1 MTQDAFFQVGGT
13 LESGHPSY
21 VERPADA
28 ELIECLEKNEIPLVL
43 APRQTGKS
51 SLMVNARG
59 KLYTLGFRSAVVDLQ
74 PLGNHTELDQ
84 WLSDVIYQIERS
96 LGLSADTLSWWDDH
110 RRLGPTQR
118 FITFVEDVI
127 LGEINGRVV
136 IFFDEIDSALPLP
149 FSDDFFTTLRTL
161 ANARADNPTLKRLT
175 YVLIGVA
182 IPSDFIKDRS
192 RTPFNIGRE
201 ITLTDFS
208 QENAG
213 PFRMILGSDSDK
225 VIGRIFYWTAG
236 QPLMVQALCE
246 KMYGL
251 PQNERTVDNLDH
263 AVHDTYLER
272 QIKKSTHLYFI
283 RNYLLD
289 KHHHPRKTLK
299 IYKAVLSGT
308 NISHDERSPV
318 HARLLLSGVVRL
330 EEGRLVARNR
340 IYQSIFD
347 RQWIKENLPSDRV
360 TMVAYASST
369 GLVLVLLWFF
379 IIQPLVFPTFVK
391 IQNLPWMDSDIHY
404 VTQSDISLPISM
416 LLPEPRKI
424 TLNGKVFQ
432 ASSELDKIKGGQMS
446 IDFNHLRIG
455 ANSFT
460 IRFYGKPWKANVEAD
475 MTIVYYPK
483 FQWQVPDQL
492 EMVSVPGGC
501 FDMGCGDWAD
511 SCSDA
516 EKPVHRVCLST
527 FEIGKFEVTQ
537 AQWALIMGFNPSYFG
552 RGGRL
557 PVEHVSWHDVQD
569 FIQRLNAVSGQQYR
583 LPTEAQWEYA
593 ARSGGKPEKYAGG
606 NDLKQLGWYE
616 ANSNGKTHEAGGK
629 LPNGLG
635 IYDMSGNVWEWCS
648 DWYDRYS
655 EGASRDPIGPASGA
669 VRIGRASGAVRVVR
683 GGAFGGPAEFC
694 RSAARDGILPSYRD
708 LSLGFRLVLL
718 PGQQGKSGQ

>member
-28 ELIECLEKNEIPLVL
+28 ELIACLEKNEIPLVL

-59 KLYTLGFRSAVVDLQ
+59 KLDTLGFRSAVVDLQ

-161 ANARADNPTLKRLT
+161 ANARADNPALKRLT

-182 IPSDFIKDRS
+182 MPSDFIKDRS
-192 RTPFNIGRE
+192 RTPFNIGKE

-208 QENAG
+208 PENAE
-213 PFRMILGSDSDK
+213 PFRMILGSDSDE

-251 PQNERTVDNLDH
+251 PQHERSIDNLDH

-272 QIKKSTHLYFI
+272 QIKKSTHLHFI

-299 IYKAVLSGT
+299 IYKAVLSGA
-308 NISHDERSPV
+308 NISHDERSEV

-330 EEGRLVARNR
+330 EDGRLVARNR

-369 GLVLVLLWFF
+369 ALVLVLLWFF
-379 IIQPLVFPTFVK
+379 LIQPLVFPKFSK
-391 IQNLPWMDSDIHY
+391 PWMDSDIHY

-416 LLPEPRKI
+416 PLPEPRKI

-432 ASSELDKIKGGQMS
+432 SSSELDQVKGRQMS

-455 ANSFT
+455 ANLFT
-460 IRFYGKPWKANVEAD
+460 IRFYGKLWKENFETD
-475 MTIVYYPK
+475 LTIVYYPRS
-483 FQWQVPDQL
+483 QWQIPDKL
-492 EMVSVPGGC
+492 EMISVPAGC
-501 FDMGCGDWAD
+501 FDMGCGDWTD
-511 SCSDA
+511 SCQDD
-516 EKPVHRVCLST
+516 EKPVHKVCLST

-557 PVEHVSWHDVQD
+557 PVEQVSWDDVQE
-569 FIQRLNAVSGQQYR
+569 FIQRLNAVSGQHYQ

-606 NDLKQLGWYE
+606 DDLKQLGWYG
-616 ANSNGKTHEAGGK
+616 ANSNGESHEIGGK
-629 LPNGLG
+629 SPNGLG
-635 IYDMSGNVWEWCS
+635 LYDMSGNVWDWCS
-648 DWYDRYS
+648 DWYGSYS
-655 EGASRDPIGPASGA
+655 EGTSRDPIGPASGMY
-669 VRIGRASGAVRVVR
+669 RVLR
-683 GGAFGGPAEFC
+683 GGSWSVSAGDC
-694 RSAARDGILPSYRD
+694 RSAYRNWSPPD
-708 LSLGFRLVLL
+708 IRIISFGFRLVRL
-718 PGQQGKSGQ
+718 PGQQGEPGR